1 MVNWCYPAN
10 RNCMNYEVM
19 VSQQLCREI
28 KHTTW
33 LTGANIRLEILYYE
47 NVNYI

>member
-1 MVNWCYPAN
+1 MLSN
-10 RNCMNYEVM
+10 RNCMDCEVM
-19 VSQQLCREI
+19 VSQQLRREI

-47 NVNYI
+47 NVNCI